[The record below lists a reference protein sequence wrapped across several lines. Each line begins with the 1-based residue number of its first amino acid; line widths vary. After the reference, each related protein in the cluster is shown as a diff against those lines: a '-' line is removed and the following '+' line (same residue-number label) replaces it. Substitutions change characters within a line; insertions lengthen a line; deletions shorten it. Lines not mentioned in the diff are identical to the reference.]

1 MAQTASRRRRFLL
14 IAVALSV
21 AVHLGAALLI
31 LLLPRILPHDTEP
44 KDPATV
50 ELLMVE
56 KKGDQPS
63 DPGQPTDT
71 KPAPQQQQQAETPKP
86 EAPKAETP
94 KPEMPKPEAPKA
106 ETPKPETPKPEAPKP
121 ETPKPEAPKA
131 ELQKDE
137 PPAPQAAV
145 APPMPRNGDEPVPA
159 PTEQSPPNPA
169 EPNPAKP
176 DPEKP
181 NPAEPNP
188 AKPNPAKEDPQP
200 PPKQVESQ
208 PTPPPAPQAPVFD
221 LAGTESNSNAIAMGS
236 HILPAAPD
244 DRFRNRPP
252 DYPIIVQR
260 RGEHGSVI
268 VMIHVAENGTASS
281 VDILESSGVDL
292 LDQAAVAAV
301 RKWRFHPAMKEGQA
315 VPFDFPFEFIFEPR

>member
-1 MAQTASRRRRFLL
+1 VAQTAPRRRRFLL

-21 AVHLGAALLI
+21 AVHLAAALLI
-31 LLLPRILPHDTEP
+31 VLLPRILPRDTEP

-56 KKGDQPS
+56 KKGGQPS
-63 DPGQPTDT
+63 DPGQPSDA

-94 KPEMPKPEAPKA
+94 KPE
-106 ETPKPETPKPEAPKP
+106 
-121 ETPKPEAPKA
+121 TPKPEAPKA
-131 ELQKDE
+131 EVQKDE
-137 PPAPQAAV
+137 PPTPQAAP
-145 APPMPRNGDEPVPA
+145 APSMPENGDEPVPA
-159 PTEQSPPNPA
+159 PTEQSP
-169 EPNPAKP
+169 
-176 DPEKP
+176 
-181 NPAEPNP
+181 PNP

-200 PPKQVESQ
+200 PPKQVEAQ
-208 PTPPPAPQAPVFD
+208 PTPPPAPQGPVFD
-221 LAGTESNSNAIAMGS
+221 LAGTESDSNAIAMGS

-244 DRFRNRPP
+244 NRFRNRPP
-252 DYPIIVQR
+252 DYPIVVQR
-260 RGEHGSVI
+260 RGEHGSVT

-301 RKWRFHPAMKEGQA
+301 KKWRFHPAMKEGQA
-315 VPFDFPFEFIFEPR
+315 VPFDYPFEFIFEPRE

>member
-1 MAQTASRRRRFLL
+1 VAQTASRRRRFLL

-21 AVHLGAALLI
+21 AVHLVAALVI
-31 LLLPRILPHDTEP
+31 VLLPRILPRDTEP

-56 KKGDQPS
+56 KTGAQPS
-63 DPGQPTDT
+63 DPGQPSDA
-71 KPAPQQQQQAETPKP
+71 KPAPQQQQQVEKPKP

-94 KPEMPKPEAPKA
+94 KPEAPKPEAPKA
-106 ETPKPETPKPEAPKP
+106 ETPKPETPKPETPKAETPKP
-121 ETPKPEAPKA
+121 ETPKPETPKA
-131 ELQKDE
+131 EVQKDE
-137 PPAPQAAV
+137 PPTPQAAA
-145 APPMPRNGDEPVPA
+145 APPMPENGDEPVPA
-159 PTEQSPPNPA
+159 PTEQSPPNPTEPKPT
-169 EPNPAKP
+169 EPNPT
-176 DPEKP
+176 
-181 NPAEPNP
+181 EP
-188 AKPNPAKEDPQP
+188 KPAKEDPQP
-200 PPKQVESQ
+200 SPKQVEAQ

-221 LAGTESNSNAIAMGS
+221 LAGTESDSNAIAMGS

-244 DRFRNRPP
+244 NRFRNRPP
-252 DYPIIVQR
+252 EYPIVVQR
-260 RGEHGSVI
+260 RGEHGSVT

-315 VPFDFPFEFIFEPR
+315 VPFNYPFEFIFEPRE